1 MSRTNRIAFLL
12 ALVLL
17 VVAAGT
23 VLATRAPVARD
34 EPAPPASSHEA
45 EADEESPPAAEDL
58 ANARARLEAAEIP
71 FDDAALDDLASRY
84 GLGGAIRVLAWS
96 AETDTEVSVITGM
109 RDGTETEPGMGWGRI
124 AREPDVKPGIGWI
137 MGNGGGN
144 GNGHGRDSAPGQVKA
159 SPEE

>member
-1 MSRTNRIAFLL
+1 MSRTNRIAILA

-45 EADEESPPAAEDL
+45 EADEAPPTAEDL
-58 ANARARLEAAEIP
+58 AKARDRLEAAEIP
-71 FDDAALDDLASRY
+71 FDDAALDDLAVRY

-96 AETDTEVSVITGM
+96 AETGTEVSVITGM

-124 AREPDVKPGIGWI
+124 ARALDVKPGIGSI